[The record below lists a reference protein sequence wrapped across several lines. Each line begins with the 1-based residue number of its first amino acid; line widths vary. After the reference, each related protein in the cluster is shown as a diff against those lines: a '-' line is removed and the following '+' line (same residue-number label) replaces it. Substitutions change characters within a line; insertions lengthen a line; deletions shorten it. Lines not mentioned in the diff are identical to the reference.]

1 MSKMT
6 SGVASAPLAQV
17 DTPLL
22 AVALG
27 QGSVLPASLAD
38 LDRAAGGVV
47 ARVITSG
54 DFKGKRDETT
64 LLYPTGAKPERV
76 LLVGLGKPGEVTRT
90 AIRRAAAV
98 AAKRARALGAKQL
111 AFAVAPEARNGVT
124 ARDLGQAAVEGAA
137 QGAWTFTELKATPD
151 EPKSEV
157 EGVTLVC
164 DPQEMKE
171 VAAGQRVGDAVAAG
185 HRLTRQLQML
195 PGNVCTPSYL
205 AERAKHLADQHGF
218 TLTVFDRAKLQKE
231 GMGALLAVAQ
241 GSDQEPR
248 FIVLEH
254 RGAGD
259 APPVALV
266 GKGVTFDSGGISIK
280 PAQNMEDM
288 KFDMSGAAA
297 VLGTFET
304 LGLLKPKVNVVGLI
318 PATENLPSGHAV
330 KPGDVVKSHF
340 GKTIEIINTDA
351 EGRLILCDALS
362 YVRRFK
368 PAAVIDIATLTG
380 AVVVALGQVA
390 IGAMGNDEA
399 LLAEVREA
407 GERAGERCWP
417 LPLWDDYRELLKS
430 DIADLKN
437 SGDRAGP
444 AAAGILQVGD
454 IGLEQLAVVVPQG
467 QRPAALAGA
476 LAGVPYLVDQ
486 DLVVAHHADRDVA
499 QRHHHRAGEGRGV
512 QHRGGLEFAHVRQR
526 VAQNQPALGVG
537 VDDLDR
543 FTEVALDDVAG
554 LHRRARRQVF
564 GGRDHARHVESGFQ
578 PAEHLEC
585 TEHRGRAGHIELH
598 VLHVLRRLDRDAA
611 RVERDPLADERYGRR

>member
-1 MSKMT
+1 MT
-6 SGVASAPLAQV
+6 SGVASTPLSQV

-22 AVALG
+22 AVAVA
-27 QGSVLPASLAD
+27 QGSAVPTSLAE

-47 ARVITSG
+47 ARAITSG

-64 LLYPTGAKPERV
+64 LLYPGGAKPERV
-76 LLVGLGKPGEVTRT
+76 LLVGLGKPGEVTRNT
-90 AIRRAAAV
+90 IRRAAAV
-98 AAKRARALGAKQL
+98 AGKRARALGAKQL
-111 AFAVAPEARNGVT
+111 AFAVVPEARNGVS
-124 ARDLGQAAVEGAA
+124 ARDLGQTSVEGAA
-137 QGAWTFTELKATPD
+137 HGAWAFTELKKAAPD
-151 EPKSEV
+151 EPKPEV

-164 DPQEMKE
+164 DQKEMKE

-185 HRLTRQLQML
+185 QRLTRHLQML
-195 PGNVCTPSYL
+195 PGNVCTPTYL
-205 AERAKHLADQHGF
+205 AERAKQLADQHGF
-218 TLTVFDRAKLQKE
+218 TLTVFDRAKLQQE
-231 GMGALLAVAQ
+231 AMGALLAVAQ

-248 FIVLEH
+248 FIVLEY

-304 LGLLKPKVNVVGLI
+304 LGQLKPKLNVVGLI

-368 PAAVIDIATLTG
+368 PSAVIDIATLTG

-390 IGAMGNDEA
+390 IGAMGNDEP
-399 LLAEVREA
+399 LLTEVREA

-417 LPLWDDYRELLKS
+417 LPLWDEYRDLLKS
-430 DIADLKN
+430 DIADVKN
-437 SGDRAGP
+437 SGGRGAGSIAGGWFLREFVEGYPWVHLDIAGTAYTEGEGPHQAKGPTAVGVRLFTEFILKRAG
-444 AAAGILQVGD
+444 A
-454 IGLEQLAVVVPQG
+454 
-467 QRPAALAGA
+467 
-476 LAGVPYLVDQ
+476 
-486 DLVVAHHADRDVA
+486 
-499 QRHHHRAGEGRGV
+499 
-512 QHRGGLEFAHVRQR
+512 
-526 VAQNQPALGVG
+526 
-537 VDDLDR
+537 
-543 FTEVALDDVAG
+543 
-554 LHRRARRQVF
+554 
-564 GGRDHARHVESGFQ
+564 
-578 PAEHLEC
+578 
-585 TEHRGRAGHIELH
+585 
-598 VLHVLRRLDRDAA
+598 
-611 RVERDPLADERYGRR
+611 

>member
-1 MSKMT
+1 MSRMT
-6 SGVASAPLAQV
+6 SGVVGTPLSQV

-22 AVALG
+22 AVALA
-27 QGSVLPASLAD
+27 QGSAVPASLTD
-38 LDRAAGGVV
+38 LDGAAGGVV
-47 ARVITSG
+47 ARAITSG
-54 DFKGKRDETT
+54 DFKGKRDKAT
-64 LLYPTGAKPERV
+64 LLYPSGVKPERI
-76 LLVGLGKPGEVTRT
+76 LLVGLGKPGEVTRN

-98 AAKRARALGAKQL
+98 AAKRARALGTKQL
-111 AFAVAPEARNGVT
+111 AFAVAPEARNGVS

-137 QGAWTFTELKATPD
+137 QGAWAFTELKATPD
-151 EPKSEV
+151 EPKPEV

-164 DPQEMKE
+164 DPKEMKE

-205 AERAKHLADQHGF
+205 AEQHGF
-218 TLTVFDRAKLQKE
+218 KLTVFDRAKLQQE

-248 FIVLEH
+248 FIVLEY

-340 GKTIEIINTDA
+340 GKNIEIINTDA

-390 IGAMGNDEA
+390 IGEMGNDEA

-417 LPLWDDYRELLKS
+417 LPLWDEYRELLKS
-430 DIADLKN
+430 DIADVKN
-437 SGDRAGP
+437 SGGRGAGSIAGGWFLKEFVEGYPWVHLDIAGTAYTDGEVPHQAKGPTAVGVRLFTEFILKRAG
-444 AAAGILQVGD
+444 A
-454 IGLEQLAVVVPQG
+454 
-467 QRPAALAGA
+467 
-476 LAGVPYLVDQ
+476 
-486 DLVVAHHADRDVA
+486 
-499 QRHHHRAGEGRGV
+499 
-512 QHRGGLEFAHVRQR
+512 
-526 VAQNQPALGVG
+526 
-537 VDDLDR
+537 
-543 FTEVALDDVAG
+543 
-554 LHRRARRQVF
+554 
-564 GGRDHARHVESGFQ
+564 
-578 PAEHLEC
+578 
-585 TEHRGRAGHIELH
+585 
-598 VLHVLRRLDRDAA
+598 
-611 RVERDPLADERYGRR
+611 